1 MRCFFCLECR
11 SPSCEHVFA
20 KAIGGR
26 LTTDRVC
33 KPCNDYLGREV
44 DVLMTD
50 HPFVVFDRWRLGLAG
65 NSGKVPDG
73 VLAMLGS
80 GVMADDPEQRV
91 RMFKNK
97 ATGSYEPRVLYRER
111 TVTLQDGSRAQ
122 QIVIDA
128 SGGAAEV
135 RKVIQRA
142 RKRAGVAPLPAEE
155 LERQVAAA
163 IAGIQTIKQP
173 EVKVSLQV
181 DLERFKLALLKIAY
195 EFACIWLGDGY
206 LDDPV
211 AGTLRDAI
219 MGRVPLESSLIE
231 GDMAL
236 GVAHPP
242 VRFWAAERDSLV
254 AYAYAMSDGRF
265 CISLKVLGSM
275 SGTVIVSRSAG
286 AHAREKD
293 ASERNRFLH
302 IDAAKGTMRETS
314 FLDEFQRISRAAALD
329 RRSRTQPSSPAS

>member
-11 SPSCEHVFA
+11 LPSCEHVFA

-26 LTTDRVC
+26 LTTNRVC

-44 DVLMTD
+44 DVLVTD
-50 HPFVVFDRWRLGLAG
+50 HPFILFDRWRLGLAG

-97 ATGSYEPRVLYRER
+97 ATGSYEPRVLYREK

-122 QIVIDA
+122 QVVIDA
-128 SGGAAEV
+128 SGGADEV

-142 RKRAGVAPLPAEE
+142 RKRAGVPPLPVEE

-163 IAGIQTIKQP
+163 IAGVRTINQP
-173 EVKVSLQV
+173 EVKVSLQL

-195 EFACIWLGDGY
+195 ELACIWLGDGY
-206 LDDPV
+206 LGDPV
-211 AGTLRDAI
+211 AGTLRDAV
-219 MGRVPLESSLIE
+219 MGRMPLESSPIE
-231 GDMAL
+231 GEMAL
-236 GVAHPP
+236 GVAHLP
-242 VRFWAAERDSLV
+242 VRFWAAEQDSLV
-254 AYAYAMSDGRF
+254 AYAFAMADGRLS
-265 CISLKVLGSM
+265 ISLKVFGSM
-275 SGTVIVSRSAG
+275 SGTVLVTRSAG
-286 AHAREKD
+286 AYVREKL
-293 ASERNRFLH
+293 AIERIWFLH
-302 IDAAKGTMRETS
+302 IDSAKGTMRETS
-314 FLDEFQRISRAAALD
+314 VLDEFQRISREAALD
-329 RRSRTQPSSPAS
+329 RRSRTRPSSPTS